1 MNLYTTTRF
10 EREYKN
16 LPQEI
21 KSTAEGKIKLFVSN
35 ISHPSLRVKK
45 IKGTECIWEA
55 SITMSYR
62 LTFEKIGDG
71 YLLRNIGPHDKTLK
85 NP

>member
-1 MNLYTTTRF
+1 MNLYTTGRF
-10 EREYKN
+10 EREYKK
-16 LPQEI
+16 LPPDI
-21 KSTAEGKIKLFVSN
+21 KSTTKEKLKLFVNN

-45 IKGTECIWEA
+45 IKGTDNIWEV
-55 SITMSYR
+55 SITMNYR
-62 LTFEKIGDG
+62 FTFEKIKDG